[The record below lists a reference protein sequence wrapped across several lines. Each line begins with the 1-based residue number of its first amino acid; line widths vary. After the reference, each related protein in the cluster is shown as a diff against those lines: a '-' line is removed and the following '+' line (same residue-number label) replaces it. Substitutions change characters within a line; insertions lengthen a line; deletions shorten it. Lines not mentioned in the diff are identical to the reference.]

1 MEELIVLLY
10 GECGILHRIES
21 GDEDRV
27 VSAEKEW
34 LLNLAKET
42 NRKYIEGKLT
52 VDELMIYIDVFDVL
66 SSFQYVDWI
75 REITAELHS
84 ILTKDAKYL

>member
-1 MEELIVLLY
+1 MEELKVLLY

-42 NRKYIEGKLT
+42 NRKYIEGTLT
-52 VDELMIYIDVFDVL
+52 VDELMIYIDVFDVF

>member
-1 MEELIVLLY
+1 MEELIALLY

-42 NRKYIEGKLT
+42 NRKYIEGTLT

-66 SSFQYVDWI
+66 SSFQSVDWI
-75 REITAELHS
+75 RGITAELHS

>member
-10 GECGILHRIES
+10 GECGILHRIEI

-42 NRKYIEGKLT
+42 NRRNVNRRRADDLYRC
-52 VDELMIYIDVFDVL
+52 FRCA
-66 SSFQYVDWI
+66 F
-75 REITAELHS
+75 
-84 ILTKDAKYL
+84 ILPICGLD